1 MRSKNAT
8 CDEGENEDKW
18 KRCEHEQVQQF
29 VDKVCKLEVSGCH
42 VKHDELLKRIGIVSQ
57 EPPQLRG
64 NYWFTPP
71 PPRPFRISNDLL
83 WEW

>member
-42 VKHDELLKRIGIVSQ
+42 VKQWCIIEKNWHSFPG
-57 EPPQLRG
+57 
-64 NYWFTPP
+64 TPP
-71 PPRPFRISNDLL
+71 IAWKLLVYPPPFRISNDLL